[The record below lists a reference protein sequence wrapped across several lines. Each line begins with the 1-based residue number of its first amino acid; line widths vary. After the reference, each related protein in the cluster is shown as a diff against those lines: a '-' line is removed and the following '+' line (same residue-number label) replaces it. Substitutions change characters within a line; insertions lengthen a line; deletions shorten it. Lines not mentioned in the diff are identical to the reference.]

1 VAVLVSAAFYAAC
14 ATFTFRELIVLNMWL
29 YSLSL
34 LVELAAFVWLRAAE
48 PQMHRPWRVP
58 GGMPGA
64 IAAAVLPSCFAL
76 AAMATAGWT
85 NTLAGVIAALT
96 GPVVYAASARFRA
109 AALPAGPS
117 PSTR

>member
-14 ATFTFRELIVLNMWL
+14 AAFTFRELIVLNMWL

-76 AAMATAGWT
+76 GAMATPDGQYHRGYHRGADRPRGVRRVGAVQRAG
-85 NTLAGVIAALT
+85 
-96 GPVVYAASARFRA
+96 ARKGA
-109 AALPAGPS
+109 
-117 PSTR
+117 